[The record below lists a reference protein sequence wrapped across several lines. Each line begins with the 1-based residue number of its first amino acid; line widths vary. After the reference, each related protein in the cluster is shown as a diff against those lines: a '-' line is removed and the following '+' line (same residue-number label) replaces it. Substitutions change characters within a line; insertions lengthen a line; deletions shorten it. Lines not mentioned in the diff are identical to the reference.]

1 MAVKINLEN
10 YVIYLNSHAKILLL
24 EYQTALKNKL
34 WATSI
39 ILSLTIIDNILSDES
54 NLDFIDGLELN
65 RLKNLKDLHWLR
77 MKRNQILHYA
87 GPVEGFWG
95 NYKSDI
101 ILREDAIRSD
111 FIIRK
116 FLKEFFSQI
125 NSLNSK

>member
-54 NLDFIDGLELN
+54 NLDFIDGPELN

-116 FLKEFFSQI
+116 FLKEFFSQM
-125 NSLNSK
+125 NS

>member
-1 MAVKINLEN
+1 MVVKINLEN

-77 MKRNQILHYA
+77 MKRNQILHYE

-116 FLKEFFSQI
+116 FLKEFFSQM
-125 NSLNSK
+125 NS

>member
-1 MAVKINLEN
+1 MAVKKKLEY
-10 YVIYLNSHAKILLL
+10 YVIYLNPHAKILLL
-24 EYQTALKNKL
+24 EYQKALKNKL

-77 MKRNQILHYA
+77 MKRNQILHYE

-111 FIIRK
+111 LIIHS
-116 FLKEFFSQI
+116 FLKDFFSQK
-125 NSLNSK
+125 NL

>member
-10 YVIYLNSHAKILLL
+10 YVIYLNSHVKILLL

-54 NLDFIDGLELN
+54 NLDFIDGPELN

-111 FIIRK
+111 LIIRK
-116 FLKEFFSQI
+116 FFKEFFSQI
-125 NSLNSK
+125 NS

>member
-1 MAVKINLEN
+1 MVVKINLEN

-77 MKRNQILHYA
+77 MKRNQILHYE

-111 FIIRK
+111 LIIRK
-116 FLKEFFSQI
+116 FLKEFFSQM
-125 NSLNSK
+125 NS

>member
-10 YVIYLNSHAKILLL
+10 YVIYLNSHVKILLL

-111 FIIRK
+111 LIIRK
-116 FLKEFFSQI
+116 FFKEFFSQI
-125 NSLNSK
+125 NS

>member
-1 MAVKINLEN
+1 MSIKINLEN
-10 YVIYLNSHAKILLL
+10 YVIYLNPHAKILLL

-39 ILSLTIIDNILSDES
+39 ILSLTIIDNILSDKS

-65 RLKNLKDLHWLR
+65 RLKNLRDLHWLR
-77 MKRNQILHYA
+77 MKRNQILHYE

-101 ILREDAIRSD
+101 ILREDALRSNLI
-111 FIIRK
+111 FHR
-116 FLKEFFSQI
+116 FLKDFFSQK
-125 NSLNSK
+125 NL

>member
-54 NLDFIDGLELN
+54 NLDFIDGPELN

-125 NSLNSK
+125 NS

>member
-54 NLDFIDGLELN
+54 NLDFIDGPELN

-77 MKRNQILHYA
+77 MKRNQILHYE

-111 FIIRK
+111 LIIRK
-116 FLKEFFSQI
+116 FLKEFFSQM
-125 NSLNSK
+125 NS

>member
-1 MAVKINLEN
+1 MTVKVNLEN
-10 YVIYLNSHAKILLL
+10 YVIYLNPHAKILLL
-24 EYQTALKNKL
+24 EYQIALKNKL

-54 NLDFIDGLELN
+54 NLDFIDGLEWN

-77 MKRNQILHYA
+77 MKRNKILHYE

-111 FIIRK
+111 LIIYR
-116 FLKEFFSQI
+116 FLKDFFSQK
-125 NSLNSK
+125 NL

>member
-10 YVIYLNSHAKILLL
+10 YVIYLNTHAKILLL

-77 MKRNQILHYA
+77 MKRNQILHYE

-111 FIIRK
+111 LIIRK
-116 FLKEFFSQI
+116 FLKEFFSQM
-125 NSLNSK
+125 NS

>member
-65 RLKNLKDLHWLR
+65 RLKNLKDLQWLR
-77 MKRNQILHYA
+77 MKRNQILHYE

-111 FIIRK
+111 VIIRK
-116 FLKEFFSQI
+116 FLKELFSQR
-125 NSLNSK
+125 K

>member
-10 YVIYLNSHAKILLL
+10 YVIYLNSHVKILLL

-77 MKRNQILHYA
+77 MKRNQILHYE

-111 FIIRK
+111 LIIRK
-116 FLKEFFSQI
+116 FLKEFFSQM
-125 NSLNSK
+125 NS

>member
-1 MAVKINLEN
+1 MVVKINLEN
-10 YVIYLNSHAKILLL
+10 YVIYLNSHVKILLL

-77 MKRNQILHYA
+77 MKRNQILHYE

-116 FLKEFFSQI
+116 FLKEFFSQM
-125 NSLNSK
+125 NS

>member
-65 RLKNLKDLHWLR
+65 RLKNLNDLHWLR
-77 MKRNQILHYA
+77 MKRNQILHYE

-111 FIIRK
+111 LIIRK
-116 FLKEFFSQI
+116 FLKEFFSQM
-125 NSLNSK
+125 NS

>member
-1 MAVKINLEN
+1 MAVKKKLEY
-10 YVIYLNSHAKILLL
+10 YVIYLNPHAKILLL
-24 EYQTALKNKL
+24 EYQIALKNKL

-65 RLKNLKDLHWLR
+65 RLKNIKDLHWLR
-77 MKRNQILHYA
+77 MKRNQILHYE

-111 FIIRK
+111 LIIHS
-116 FLKEFFSQI
+116 FLKDFFSQK
-125 NSLNSK
+125 NL

>member
-10 YVIYLNSHAKILLL
+10 YVIYLNPHAKILLL
-24 EYQTALKNKL
+24 EYQIDLKNKL

-65 RLKNLKDLHWLR
+65 RLKNLKDLYWLR
-77 MKRNQILHYA
+77 MKRNQILHYE

-111 FIIRK
+111 LIIHS
-116 FLKEFFSQI
+116 FLKDFFSQK
-125 NSLNSK
+125 NL

>member
-10 YVIYLNSHAKILLL
+10 YVIHLNSHAKILLL
-24 EYQTALKNKL
+24 EYQIALKNKL

-77 MKRNQILHYA
+77 MKRNQILHYE

-111 FIIRK
+111 LIIRK
-116 FLKEFFSQI
+116 FLKEFFSQM
-125 NSLNSK
+125 NS

>member
-10 YVIYLNSHAKILLL
+10 YVIYLNSHVKILLL

-77 MKRNQILHYA
+77 MKRNQILHYE

-111 FIIRK
+111 LIIRK
-116 FLKEFFSQI
+116 FLKDFFSQM
-125 NSLNSK
+125 NS

>member
-10 YVIYLNSHAKILLL
+10 YVIYLNPHAKILLL

-77 MKRNQILHYA
+77 MKRNQILHYES
-87 GPVEGFWG
+87 PVEGFWG

-111 FIIRK
+111 LIIHK
-116 FLKEFFSQI
+116 FLKEFFYQK
-125 NSLNSK
+125 NL

>member
-24 EYQTALKNKL
+24 EYQTALKNTL

-77 MKRNQILHYA
+77 MKRNQILHYE

-111 FIIRK
+111 LIIRK
-116 FLKEFFSQI
+116 FFKEFFSQI
-125 NSLNSK
+125 NS

>member
-10 YVIYLNSHAKILLL
+10 YVIYLNSHVKILLL

-39 ILSLTIIDNILSDES
+39 ILSLTIIDNILSDDN

-77 MKRNQILHYA
+77 MKRNQILHYK

-111 FIIRK
+111 LIIRK
-116 FLKEFFSQI
+116 FLKEFFSQM
-125 NSLNSK
+125 NS

>member
-10 YVIYLNSHAKILLL
+10 YVIYLNTHAKILLL
-24 EYQTALKNKL
+24 EYQTALKNTL

-77 MKRNQILHYA
+77 MKRNQILHYE

-111 FIIRK
+111 LIIRK
-116 FLKEFFSQI
+116 FFKEFFSQI
-125 NSLNSK
+125 NS

>member
-111 FIIRK
+111 LIIRK
-116 FLKEFFSQI
+116 FLKEFFSQM
-125 NSLNSK
+125 NS

>member
-77 MKRNQILHYA
+77 MKRNQILHYE

-111 FIIRK
+111 LIIRK
-116 FLKEFFSQI
+116 FLKEFFSQMD
-125 NSLNSK
+125 S

>member
-1 MAVKINLEN
+1 MVVKINLEN

-77 MKRNQILHYA
+77 MKRNQILHYE

-125 NSLNSK
+125 NS

>member
-10 YVIYLNSHAKILLL
+10 YVIYLNSHVKILLL

-77 MKRNQILHYA
+77 MKRNQILHYE

>member
-1 MAVKINLEN
+1 MVVKINLEN

-77 MKRNQILHYA
+77 MKRNQILHYE

-101 ILREDAIRSD
+101 ILREYAIRSD
-111 FIIRK
+111 LIIRK
-116 FLKEFFSQI
+116 FLKEFFSQM
-125 NSLNSK
+125 NS

>member
-65 RLKNLKDLHWLR
+65 RLKNLKDLQWLR
-77 MKRNQILHYA
+77 MKRNQILHYE

-111 FIIRK
+111 LIIRK
-116 FLKEFFSQI
+116 FLKEFFSQM
-125 NSLNSK
+125 NS

>member
-10 YVIYLNSHAKILLL
+10 YVIYLNSHVKILLL

-54 NLDFIDGLELN
+54 NLDFIDGPELN

-101 ILREDAIRSD
+101 IIREDAIRSD
-111 FIIRK
+111 LIIRK
-116 FLKEFFSQI
+116 FFKEFFSQI
-125 NSLNSK
+125 NS

>member
-77 MKRNQILHYA
+77 MKRNQILHYE

-111 FIIRK
+111 LIIRK
-116 FLKEFFSQI
+116 FFKEFFSQI
-125 NSLNSK
+125 NS

>member
-77 MKRNQILHYA
+77 MKRNQILHYE

-111 FIIRK
+111 LIIRK
-116 FLKEFFSQI
+116 FLKEFFSQM
-125 NSLNSK
+125 NS

>member
-65 RLKNLKDLHWLR
+65 RLKNLNDLHWLR
-77 MKRNQILHYA
+77 MKRNQILHYE

-95 NYKSDI
+95 NYKSDV

-111 FIIRK
+111 LIIRK
-116 FLKEFFSQI
+116 FLKEFFSQM
-125 NSLNSK
+125 NS

>member
-77 MKRNQILHYA
+77 MKRNQILHYE

-125 NSLNSK
+125 NS

>member
-1 MAVKINLEN
+1 MALKINLEN

-54 NLDFIDGLELN
+54 NLDFIDGPELN

-77 MKRNQILHYA
+77 MKRNQILHYE

-125 NSLNSK
+125 NS

>member
-10 YVIYLNSHAKILLL
+10 YAIYLNSHAKILLL

-77 MKRNQILHYA
+77 MKRNQILHYE

-111 FIIRK
+111 LIIRK
-116 FLKEFFSQI
+116 FLKDFFSQM
-125 NSLNSK
+125 NS

>member
-10 YVIYLNSHAKILLL
+10 YVIYLNSHVKILLL

-54 NLDFIDGLELN
+54 NLDFIDGPELN

-77 MKRNQILHYA
+77 MKRNQILHYE

-116 FLKEFFSQI
+116 FLKEFFSQM
-125 NSLNSK
+125 NS